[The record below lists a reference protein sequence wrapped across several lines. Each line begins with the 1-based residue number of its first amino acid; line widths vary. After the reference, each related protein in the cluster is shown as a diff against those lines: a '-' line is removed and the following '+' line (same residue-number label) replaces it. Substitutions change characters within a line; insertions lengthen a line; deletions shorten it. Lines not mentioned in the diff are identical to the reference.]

1 MDDLQFRRVLDFFNL
16 SWKGYR
22 RVRKGVKRRLARH
35 LQDQGFSGTEPFLS
49 SLEKNPER
57 RIQAERLLTVSISR
71 FFRDRK
77 LWRVIENDLLPEIVA
92 EMPPRMKVW
101 SAGCARGEEAYS
113 FEILWEEWRNKR
125 GPLPELELW
134 ATDLNPEYLSQAQKG
149 VYSSTSLRE
158 IPKGWRSK
166 YFHAA
171 GGTRFEILESIK
183 GKILWKVHDLIA
195 DPPPAQDFH
204 LIFLRN
210 NLFTYYPE
218 ALQKAVLA
226 EVIGS
231 LSRGGFLIVGSHEK
245 LPGGFSGVEPTPYH
259 RNIYYLKER
268 KTDHQVFY

>member
-1 MDDLQFRRVLDFFNL
+1 MDDRQFQKLLDFFNL

-22 RVRKGVKRRLARH
+22 KVRKGVKKRLVQY
-35 LQDQGFSGTEPFLS
+35 LQDHELRGMKPFLAAMDKDRGQRAEV
-49 SLEKNPER
+49 EK
-57 RIQAERLLTVSISR
+57 LLSVSISR

-77 LWRVIENDLLPEIVA
+77 LWRAIEKSVLPGIVA
-92 EMPPRMKVW
+92 AKPLKMKVW

-113 FEILWEEWRNKR
+113 FKILWEEWRKTWDR
-125 GPLPELELW
+125 VPELELW

-149 VYSSTSLRE
+149 VYSSPSLKE
-158 IPKGWRSK
+158 VPEEWQAK
-166 YFHAA
+166 YFNLERE
-171 GGTRFEILESIK
+171 TRWRISEPLGQEILWRIQNFT
-183 GKILWKVHDLIA
+183 A

-210 NLFTYYPE
+210 NLLTYYPE